1 MGWFL
6 QSEYEIRFEWGLEGA
21 KRLSS
26 EVDLAVVVDVL
37 SFSTCVEVGVT
48 AGAQIFPFYFKDDR
62 ATEYARSINAVCA
75 SATRLKNEICLSPAT
90 LATLKSGDRVVL
102 PSPNGSTICFSLET
116 PIILCGC
123 LRNAAVTAQA
133 ANRLGKRILVIAA
146 GEQWEGSSLRP
157 AIEDMIGAGAILSKL
172 KGNLSPEAIA
182 AVQVFEHFK
191 NDLLSTLNSS
201 SSGKELIERGFP
213 EDNEIAS
220 ELDVSTTVPIL
231 QDKGFSRL
239 KQ

>member
-1 MGWFL
+1 MSWFL

-26 EVDLAVVVDVL
+26 EVDIAVVVDVL

-62 ATEYARSINAVCA
+62 AREYARSVNAVCA
-75 SATRLKNEICLSPAT
+75 SPARRKNEICLSPAT
-90 LATLKSGDRVVL
+90 LTGLKPGDRVVL
-102 PSPNGSTICFSLET
+102 PSPNGSTICFALET

-123 LRNAAVTAQA
+123 LRNAAAIAQA

-146 GEQWEGSSLRP
+146 GEQWEGGALRP
-157 AIEDMIGAGAILSKL
+157 AIEDMIGAGAILSRL
-172 KGNLSPEAIA
+172 KGTLSPEAMA

-191 NDLLSTLNSS
+191 NDLLF
-201 SSGKELIERGFP
+201 GP
-213 EDNEIAS
+213 
-220 ELDVSTTVPIL
+220 
-231 QDKGFSRL
+231 Q
-239 KQ
+239 